1 MPSFEELK
9 AKYQPVIDVAK
20 QNNIRLDHV
29 HQDGQTGK
37 LVLGGGAPSERMVNR
52 VWNKIKE
59 IDSAYSDLSCQLTL
73 DSTLSEPVRTHTVA
87 SGDSLWKIAKVHLGD
102 GNRYPEIIAANPG
115 KLVDATTVIHPG
127 DVLVVPDLD

>member
-73 DSTLSEPVRTHTVA
+73 DSTLSEPVRTHTVV

>member
-37 LVLGGGAPSERMVNR
+37 LVLSGGAPSERMVNR

-73 DSTLSEPVRTHTVA
+73 DSTLSEPVRTHTVV